1 MRGAASPAASSSAV
15 GDSAGDDVLLPM
27 WSAPSPRPSLPHI
40 ATEIEHEDPT
50 VRGGGGTPA
59 AELVSI
65 FTLGLPLPPTP
76 PPPLLPWRSLRINIS
91 LIAIDPES
99 LAAA

>member
-1 MRGAASPAASSSAV
+1 MRGAGSPPASSAV
-15 GDSAGDDVLLPM
+15 GGSAGDDALLPM
-27 WSAPSPRPSLPHI
+27 WSAPLRPLSPHI

-50 VRGGGGTPA
+50 VRGGTQA

-65 FTLGLPLPPTP
+65 FTLGFPLPPTP
-76 PPPLLPWRSLRINIS
+76 PPPLPWRSLRINIS